1 MSDQTFER
9 KTSTAAERE
18 AWKTFEQVEAE
29 KAMTDHQKTQ
39 KAFHENRE
47 RLKATRLAREAE
59 FKGRNSRG

>member
-9 KTSTAAERE
+9 KTPMAAERE
-18 AWKTFEQVEAE
+18 ARKAFKQVEAE

-47 RLKATRLAREAE
+47 RLRK
-59 FKGRNSRG
+59 S